1 VTIGKT
7 IEKSSGGLV
16 YAMEGLG
23 DNYDLKW
30 IGWAGGVVN
39 DPAERRK
46 IEDELAERFNY
57 IPIFL
62 SKQDVEAYYTDFAN
76 SSLWPLL
83 HYISPY
89 ARYEEHWW
97 QTYQKVNR
105 IFADAVLDFVQE
117 GDTVWVHD
125 YHLMLLPLYL
135 RKGGIHFVLFAV
147 A

>member
-1 VTIGKT
+1 
-7 IEKSSGGLV
+7 
-16 YAMEGLG
+16 
-23 DNYDLKW
+23 
-30 IGWAGGVVN
+30 
-39 DPAERRK
+39 
-46 IEDELAERFNY
+46 
-57 IPIFL
+57 
-62 SKQDVEAYYTDFAN
+62 
-76 SSLWPLL
+76 LL